1 VNGVETVLE
10 PPIPRFLVLVTF
22 LPLLL
27 VLIGGLI
34 GGVIGVATA
43 GINLAISRRAMRLP
57 LKLVAMLGATALGIA
72 IYVAVAFVLAPIP
85 SLTAGQCVNGIHEG
99 AELSASSYRP
109 VDCAGAHDNEVIGI
123 VRSTATGAYPG
134 QQALFDFAT
143 NPCYDA
149 FAAYVGIDFQTSE
162 LEMIVITPSDVTWA
176 KGDRV
181 VACVAVAPN
190 AGKLTGSVKGSAR

>member
-1 VNGVETVLE
+1 
-10 PPIPRFLVLVTF
+10 
-22 LPLLL
+22 
-27 VLIGGLI
+27 
-34 GGVIGVATA
+34 
-43 GINLAISRRAMRLP
+43 MRLP

-72 IYVAVAFVLAPIP
+72 IYVGVAFVLAPIP
-85 SLTAGQCVNGIHEG
+85 SLAAGQCVNGIHEG
-99 AELSASSYRP
+99 TELSASSYRP
-109 VDCAGAHDNEVIGI
+109 VDCAGAHDNEVIGS
-123 VRSTATGAYPG
+123 VRSTTTGAYPG
-134 QQALFDFAT
+134 QQTLFDFAT